1 MPLINMNSTKI
12 TTGTVEYLVPLR
24 VPYQDIRHFVEAIHY
39 GNARVN
45 PSCYVFLYLSTLTT
59 KVINVHNKS
68 IFFSTFI
75 GTVPIDKTLPRDFY
89 LSISTLTIKV
99 SAIYKQDSKL
109 RTIHH
114 IFEEGRIKFLTTF
127 HLTSSLLLLIP
138 FLPPI
143 YLFPSI

>member
-1 MPLINMNSTKI
+1 M
-12 TTGTVEYLVPLR
+12 
-24 VPYQDIRHFVEAIHY
+24 EAIHY

-45 PSCYVFLYLSTLTT
+45 PPCYVFLYLSTLTT
-59 KVINVHNKS
+59 KVINACNKNNRDKKS
-68 IFFSTFI
+68 TIKYPPLLRHFISTFI

-99 SAIYKQDSKL
+99 SVIYKQDLKL